1 VSFGIQRHSDGAA
14 GIWVSDIDRQT
25 GMEWRV
31 EWILRP
37 GSAILEE
44 QVWLFNR
51 GDLRQPYYF
60 WSTSEETIQDQSSGF
75 QYPMRV
81 SAIHGFTVLDTWPV
95 NQAGVDMSVI
105 RKYTEQVARFAYGSN
120 EPFFAAYHP
129 ATRTG
134 TAHFADPAAMPGKK
148 LYSWGPDGD
157 ANVKRRLTQNFP
169 SYIEIQSGTTPNQE
183 TRLWLDP
190 QQASH
195 FTEYWMPVRG
205 LDGVSRASLAGVLYL
220 GRTTSSPPTLVAEF
234 DANAPMA
241 GVTVKILDLENT
253 VFTETVNLDPATT
266 YVRSVANP
274 ATGVNYTFQIVDPAK
289 GVLFTHTENT
299 LNALEANKIT
309 LGSQPQPDLS
319 KSDLDQ
325 EVLARGLNY
334 EQFMQYGSAES
345 TYRAG
350 LSRFPKSIALLKAAG
365 RLAVS
370 AARFQDAV
378 SELTEVPGD
387 AEAQYYLGLA
397 YAGLGQNSQAA
408 AMWSGIPLSSV
419 FGVAATFQ
427 LACLDALTND
437 LATAATLFDGLNTVR
452 AGALEV
458 AVLRHQGKESAAK
471 AAKAKLAQWQAV
483 SPTDLFLR
491 NEAVL
496 LGATDATLPSDLSA
510 EPERV
515 LNLVDD
521 YFRLA
526 FWGDA
531 VSLLSASYPDV
542 PGLQRELG
550 SVTPQNNALIAYYLG
565 YAKQQQGGSPA
576 ADFSSASRMALQYLF
591 PNRLS
596 SFAVLRAAIQ
606 TNPSDSSAHFLL
618 GLLYMSRRQVENAI
632 TEWETTR
639 SLNKNTPTLH
649 RNLGRAYL
657 DIKNDTGTALL
668 ILREGLTYDP
678 NNADLQDAYHRAQ
691 TNRH

>member
-1 VSFGIQRHSDGAA
+1 
-14 GIWVSDIDRQT
+14 
-25 GMEWRV
+25 
-31 EWILRP
+31 
-37 GSAILEE
+37 
-44 QVWLFNR
+44 
-51 GDLRQPYYF
+51 
-60 WSTSEETIQDQSSGF
+60 
-75 QYPMRV
+75 
-81 SAIHGFTVLDTWPV
+81 
-95 NQAGVDMSVI
+95 
-105 RKYTEQVARFAYGSN
+105 
-120 EPFFAAYHP
+120 
-129 ATRTG
+129 
-134 TAHFADPAAMPGKK
+134 
-148 LYSWGPDGD
+148 
-157 ANVKRRLTQNFP
+157 
-169 SYIEIQSGTTPNQE
+169 
-183 TRLWLDP
+183 
-190 QQASH
+190 
-195 FTEYWMPVRG
+195 
-205 LDGVSRASLAGVLYL
+205 
-220 GRTTSSPPTLVAEF
+220 
-234 DANAPMA
+234 MA

-334 EQFMQYGSAES
+334 EQFMQYGSTES

-350 LSRFPKSIALLKAAG
+350 LSRFPKSTALLKAAG

-387 AEAQYYLGLA
+387 AEAQ
-397 YAGLGQNSQAA
+397 
-408 AMWSGIPLSSV
+408 
-419 FGVAATFQ
+419 
-427 LACLDALTND
+427 
-437 LATAATLFDGLNTVR
+437 
-452 AGALEV
+452 
-458 AVLRHQGKESAAK
+458 
-471 AAKAKLAQWQAV
+471 
-483 SPTDLFLR
+483 
-491 NEAVL
+491 
-496 LGATDATLPSDLSA
+496 
-510 EPERV
+510 
-515 LNLVDD
+515 
-521 YFRLA
+521 
-526 FWGDA
+526 
-531 VSLLSASYPDV
+531 
-542 PGLQRELG
+542 
-550 SVTPQNNALIAYYLG
+550 YYLG